1 MTKHGNMEE
10 IRLRAIIE
18 YCTHNTVHGTE
29 EIMDKIRQLPDCE
42 VYEYGCLTS
51 CGLCYLSPYALVN
64 GESVEGE
71 TAEALYDQIMIK
83 IHEIRMIEDW
93 HS

>member
-1 MTKHGNMEE
+1 M
-10 IRLRAIIE
+10 RAIIE
-18 YCTHNTVHGTE
+18 YCTHNTAHGTE
-29 EIMDKIRQLPDCE
+29 EIMNKLRQRENCE

-71 TAEALYDQIMIK
+71 NAEALYERIMEKIKEIEQI
-83 IHEIRMIEDW
+83 DD
-93 HS
+93 